1 MTIDEIMREAL
12 RLEPAARAS
21 IAHELL
27 GSLESLSEPEIEQ
40 LWLQEAERRSA
51 EIAAGTATLI
61 PADEAIARARARR

>member
-1 MTIDEIMREAL
+1 MTIDEIRREAL

-27 GSLESLSEPEIEQ
+27 SSLESLTEAEVEQ

-51 EIAAGTATLI
+51 EIAAGTAELV
-61 PADEAIARARARR
+61 PAEDAIAQARARR